1 MMHDATLSQDGC
13 QRNTGNDGENRSGI
27 GWEDTQMKDEMIR
40 ELIEHA
46 LMARERSYS
55 PYSGFSVG
63 AALLTTDG
71 AVYLGCNIENAS
83 YGATNCAE
91 RTAFF
96 NAIADGRKRGDF
108 SALAIVGG
116 QDKADELCPPCGI
129 CRQVISEFTDRT
141 FPVILGKE
149 NGEYTIFSVEELLPM
164 AFEL

>member
-1 MMHDATLSQDGC
+1 MD
-13 QRNTGNDGENRSGI
+13 E
-27 GWEDTQMKDEMIR
+27 EMIR

-46 LMARERSYS
+46 LLARERSYS

-71 AVYLGCNIENAS
+71 GVYLGCNVENAS

-108 SALAIVGG
+108 VALAVVGG
-116 QDKADELCPPCGI
+116 REKADEPCPPCGI
-129 CRQVISEFTDRT
+129 CRQVIAEFTDST

-149 NGEYTIFSVEELLPM
+149 TGEYTIFSVAELLPM